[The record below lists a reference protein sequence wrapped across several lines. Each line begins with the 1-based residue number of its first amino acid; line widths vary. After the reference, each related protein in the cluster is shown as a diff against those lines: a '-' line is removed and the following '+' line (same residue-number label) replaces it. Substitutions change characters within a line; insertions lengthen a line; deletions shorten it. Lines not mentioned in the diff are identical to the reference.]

1 MPNPL
6 IISKKSMK
14 TLTTLYRK
22 HEKGILFWRVYL
34 QENNILFTWGIVGKS
49 IGSRIKGFESK
60 EATLSFYEAF
70 TKRLQQY
77 FCYEPT
83 ISRYKLNL
91 RIALSLPLNHT
102 TDQLVGFSSPIYTA
116 VETELDSTGNGSV
129 GSLKI
134 EEHILSIP
142 LMVIDSN
149 LAFNK
154 IRELLAGFGISRN
167 RLLFLPHN

>member
-1 MPNPL
+1 
-6 IISKKSMK
+6 MK
-14 TLTTLYRK
+14 TIVMQTLTTLYRK

-49 IGSRIKGFESK
+49 IGSRVKDFDNK

-70 TKRLQQY
+70 TNRMKQS
-77 FCYEPT
+77 FSYEPT
-83 ISRYKLNL
+83 ICRYKLNL
-91 RIALSLPLNHT
+91 RIAQSLPLHHT
-102 TDQLVGFSSPIYTA
+102 SDQFVGFSNPIYKV
-116 VETELDSTGNGSV
+116 VETEIESTGNGSV

-167 RLLFLPHN
+167 RLLFLPH

>member
-1 MPNPL
+1 MQ
-6 IISKKSMK
+6 

-22 HEKGILFWRVYL
+22 HERGILFWRVYL

-49 IGSRIKGFESK
+49 IGSRVKNFDNKES
-60 EATLSFYEAF
+60 TLSFYEAF
-70 TKRLQQY
+70 TNRMKQS
-77 FCYEPT
+77 FSYEPT
-83 ISRYKLNL
+83 ICKYKLNL
-91 RIALSLPLNHT
+91 RIALSLPLHYT
-102 TDQLVGFSSPIYTA
+102 SDQFVGFSNPIYEA
-116 VETELDSTGNGSV
+116 VASELESNGNGSA

-167 RLLFLPHN
+167 RLLFLPH